1 MSSSAAAQRR
11 GADRSD
17 ATTGQA
23 VRRLGSGL
31 PFLVPFVVVAL
42 LFLVIPVLY
51 GLWLSFT
58 EQSLMGRGG
67 FVGLDNYVE
76 ALGDE
81 TMWATLGHTILFTV
95 MSTVPLVLLALVM
108 ALLVYVGIPG
118 QWFWRLAFFA
128 PYLLPVAVVVQVWTW
143 LFNSDVGFVNYWIQ
157 QVGLDKVG
165 WLTDVDVAMWSIVIL
180 TVWWTVGFNFLLYL
194 SSLQAIS
201 DLLYEAAEVDG
212 AGFWRKIWSVTL
224 PQLRGTTVLVATLQV
239 IASLKIFDQMF
250 IAFNGGSGPEGST
263 RPILQYIYDTGF
275 TNYRMGY
282 ASAMSYIFFVVIIV
296 ITVAFQL
303 LTRARKESGNEH

>member
-1 MSSSAAAQRR
+1 MSSSAAAQRQ
-11 GADRSD
+11 GADRRD
-17 ATTGQA
+17 AATGQA

-165 WLTDVDVAMWSIVIL
+165 WLTDVDVAMWSMVIL

-194 SSLQAIS
+194 SSLQAIP

-224 PQLRGTTVLVATLQV
+224 PQLRATTVLVATLQV

-250 IAFNGGSGPEGST
+250 IAFSGGSGPEGST

-282 ASAMSYIFFVVIIV
+282 ASDMS
-296 ITVAFQL
+296 
-303 LTRARKESGNEH
+303 

>member
-1 MSSSAAAQRR
+1 MSVSTSSRSARHAEAARASQ
-11 GADRSD
+11 SS
-17 ATTGQA
+17 
-23 VRRLGSGL
+23 VKRLGSGL
-31 PFLVPFVVVAL
+31 PFLVPFLIVAA
-42 LFLVIPVLY
+42 LFLILPILY

-58 EQSLMGRGG
+58 EQSLMGNGG
-67 FVGLDNYVE
+67 WVGLDNYVE
-76 ALGDE
+76 AFGDA
-81 TMWATLGHTILFTV
+81 TMWQTLGHTVAFTV
-95 MSTVPLVLLALVM
+95 MSTIPLVLIALVM
-108 ALLVYVGIPG
+108 ALLVYIGIPG

-128 PYLLPVAVVVQVWTW
+128 PYLLPVAVVVQAWTW
-143 LFNSDVGFVNYWIQ
+143 LFNSDVGFINYWIEQ
-157 QVGLDKVG
+157 MGLDKVG
-165 WLTDVDVAMWSIVIL
+165 WLTDVDVAMWSMVIL

-194 SSLQAIS
+194 SSLQAIP

-212 AGFWRKIWSVTL
+212 AGFWRKLWSVTL

-282 ASAMSYIFFVVIIV
+282 ASAMSYIFFAVVIV
-296 ITVAFQL
+296 ITVVFQMV
-303 LTRARKESGNEH
+303 TRSRKGKNNER

>member
-1 MSSSAAAQRR
+1 MSVSTSSRSARHAEAARASQ
-11 GADRSD
+11 SS
-17 ATTGQA
+17 
-23 VRRLGSGL
+23 VKRLGSGL
-31 PFLVPFVVVAL
+31 PFLVPFLIVAA
-42 LFLVIPVLY
+42 LFLILPILY

-58 EQSLMGRGG
+58 EQSLMGNGG
-67 FVGLDNYVE
+67 WVGLDNYVE
-76 ALGDE
+76 AFGDA
-81 TMWATLGHTILFTV
+81 TMWQTLGHTVAFTV
-95 MSTVPLVLLALVM
+95 MSTIPLVLIALVM
-108 ALLVYVGIPG
+108 ALLVYIGIPG

-143 LFNSDVGFVNYWIQ
+143 LFNSDVGFINYWIEQ
-157 QVGLDKVG
+157 MGLDKVG
-165 WLTDVDVAMWSIVIL
+165 WLTDVDVAMWSMVIL

-194 SSLQAIS
+194 SSLQAIP

-212 AGFWRKIWSVTL
+212 AGFWRKLWSVTL

-282 ASAMSYIFFVVIIV
+282 ASAMSYIFFAVVIV
-296 ITVAFQL
+296 ITVVFQMV
-303 LTRARKESGNEH
+303 TRSRKGKNNER

>member
-11 GADRSD
+11 GADRRD
-17 ATTGQA
+17 AATGQA

-165 WLTDVDVAMWSIVIL
+165 WLTDVDVAMWSMVIL

-194 SSLQAIS
+194 SSLQAIP

-263 RPILQYIYDTGF
+263 RPLLQYIYDTGF

-282 ASAMSYIFFVVIIV
+282 ASAMSYIFFIVIIV
-296 ITVAFQL
+296 ITVAFQF
-303 LTRARKESGNEH
+303 LTRSRKEAK

>member
-11 GADRSD
+11 GADRRD
-17 ATTGQA
+17 AATGQA

-31 PFLVPFVVVAL
+31 PFLAPFVVVAL

-194 SSLQAIS
+194 SSLQAIP

-303 LTRARKESGNEH
+303 LTRARKESGNER

>member
-1 MSSSAAAQRR
+1 MATKVTAQAKKDAASAQ
-11 GADRSD
+11 
-17 ATTGQA
+17 T
-23 VRRLGSGL
+23 VRRLGSGM
-31 PFLVPFVVVAL
+31 PFLIPFIIVAL
-42 LFLVIPVLY
+42 LFLVIPILY

-58 EQSLMGRGG
+58 SQSLMGHGG
-67 FVGLDNYVE
+67 WVGLANYKE
-76 ALGDE
+76 AFGDA
-81 TMWATLGHTILFTV
+81 TMWQTLGHTLLFTV
-95 MSTVPLVLLALVM
+95 LSTIPLVLLALIM
-108 ALLVYVGIPG
+108 AILVYIGIPG

-143 LFNSDVGFVNYWIQ
+143 LFNSDVGFINYWLERF
-157 QVGLDKVG
+157 GLDKVG
-165 WLTDVDVAMWSIVIL
+165 WLTDTGVAMWSMVIL

-194 SSLQAIS
+194 SSLQAIP

-212 AGFWRKIWSVTL
+212 AGFWRKLWSVTL

-282 ASAMSYIFFVVIIV
+282 ASAMSYIFFAVIIV
-296 ITVAFQL
+296 ITIAFQA
-303 LTRARKESGNEH
+303 LTRTRKGKSNEH